1 MQPLAEAL
9 HEVGFS
15 TANVDYPSQAGSV
28 EVLAPMAVN
37 TGLAECR
44 QAGARRIHFVT
55 HSIGGILLRYAH
67 ESSPIPDLGRVV
79 MLAPPNHGSE
89 VIDVTRDWP
98 TTEIFAGEA
107 GLQLGTDSD
116 SIPTMLGPVD
126 FELGVIAG
134 TGSINFF
141 MSAMLPGPN
150 DGKVSVA
157 STRIDGMDD
166 FLVVE
171 NSHHYIT
178 ESETVIRNTIYF
190 LQNGVFAESAMQVD
204 NSL

>member
-1 MQPLAEAL
+1 
-9 HEVGFS
+9 
-15 TANVDYPSQAGSV
+15 
-28 EVLAPMAVN
+28 
-37 TGLAECR
+37 
-44 QAGARRIHFVT
+44 
-55 HSIGGILLRYAH
+55 
-67 ESSPIPDLGRVV
+67 
-79 MLAPPNHGSE
+79 
-89 VIDVTRDWP
+89 
-98 TTEIFAGEA
+98 
-107 GLQLGTDSD
+107 
-116 SIPTMLGPVD
+116 MLGPVD